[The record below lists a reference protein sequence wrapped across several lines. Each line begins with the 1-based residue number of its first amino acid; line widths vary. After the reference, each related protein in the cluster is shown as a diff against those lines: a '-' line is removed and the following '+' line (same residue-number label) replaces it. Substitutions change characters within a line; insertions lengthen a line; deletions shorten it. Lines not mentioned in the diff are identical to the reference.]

1 MDTIIVGERGQIT
14 IPSKYRKK
22 FNIKPKQPLL
32 ITEVDGKLVI
42 IPAKVVPADSVKLRK
57 FSDEEIKMF
66 LEADKI
72 SDKEVKE
79 IKEKINK
86 L

>member
-32 ITEVDGKLVI
+32 ITEIDGKLVI
-42 IPAKVVPADSVKLRK
+42 IPAKVVPADNVKLRE
-57 FSDEEIKMF
+57 FSDDEIKMF

-72 SDKEVKE
+72 SEEEAEK
-79 IKEKINK
+79 IKEKIDK

>member
-32 ITEVDGKLVI
+32 ITEIDGKLVI
-42 IPAKVVPADSVKLRK
+42 IPAKVVPADSAKLRE
-57 FSDEEIKMF
+57 FSDDEIKMF

-72 SDKEVKE
+72 SEEEAEK
-79 IKEKINK
+79 IKEKIDK

>member
-1 MDTIIVGERGQIT
+1 METIIVGERGQIT

-32 ITEVDGKLVI
+32 ITEMDGKLVI
-42 IPAKVVPADSVKLRK
+42 IPAKIVPADSVKLREFTDK
-57 FSDEEIKMF
+57 EIEMF
-66 LEADKI
+66 LKMDKI
-72 SDKEVKE
+72 SNEEAQK
-79 IKEKINK
+79 IKEKIDK